1 MSRVASGLPWIAV
14 AIIAGIIIW
23 KVGLDFNTTLITFGL
38 MFLALIGS
46 ILIEGERAE
55 PRLLTLRLTGKINE
69 IESKLEVMKKL
80 LEDIRDLLKKIS
92 EELSA

>member
-1 MSRVASGLPWIAV
+1 MSRVASGLPWIAA
-14 AIIAGIIIW
+14 AIIAGVIIW

-55 PRLLTLRLTGKINE
+55 PRFLTLRLTGKIDE
-69 IESKLEVMKKL
+69 IENKLEVMKKL